1 MSILPKTSRASLR
14 VLTILIL
21 ISFFL
26 RAPFF
31 FRDYIDKD
39 ESTFVIMGQSWV
51 DGQLPFTSLW
61 DLKPLF
67 VFGFFALLLKL
78 FGKSLL
84 LIRAVGM
91 LIVALTGY
99 IFYIQSSSFRSKNQ
113 SFFAAILCCYL
124 LSLFGAVQGVM
135 SEHLAV
141 FSLLLGWYFY
151 HEKKY
156 YFLGGFILCSALLFK
171 SNYVYALFLFALLE
185 LYLAVKNKSFSPLY
199 KSFLGLLI
207 PIGICVFPY
216 WQSGNLSTLYN
227 AMISAPMAYADT
239 DITTQLKTLLYLLPI
254 GGIYLFILLKNKYE
268 LNRRNLGLLALNIGV
283 LFSFIKLG
291 KINDHYLLQWYPLFL
306 LFLVQSKLK
315 WPQFETKKSVRAALL
330 LFLLLPVESYK
341 EYNALWTHQKQNDTW
356 YNGEGV
362 AVPNYLK
369 EQKLDQESV
378 FYLDFHI
385 GYWFQN
391 QNPPTMVA
399 THPSNIARKELYPFI
414 PSIRNNPSEELKYLF
429 EVLRPNIVVKS
440 KNKIL
445 GKGFDRENQ
454 QIQDYLNRFY
464 RPIHRIDKA
473 VILQRLELE

>member
-39 ESTFVIMGQSWV
+39 ESTFIIMGQNWV
-51 DGQLPFTSLW
+51 DGHLPFTFLW

-67 VFGFFALLLKL
+67 LFGFFALLLKL
-78 FGKSLL
+78 FGKSLI
-84 LIRAVGM
+84 LIRATGM
-91 LIVALTGY
+91 LVVGLTVY
-99 IFYIQSSSFRSKNQ
+99 IFYTQSKSFRSKNQ
-113 SFFAAILCCYL
+113 SLFAAILCCYF
-124 LSLFGAVQGVM
+124 LSLFGAVKGVM

-141 FSLLLGWYFY
+141 FSLLLGWFFY
-151 HEKKY
+151 HEKRY
-156 YFLGGFILCSALLFK
+156 YVLAGFILFSALLFK
-171 SNYVYALFLFALLE
+171 SNYVYAFFLFALTE
-185 LYLAVKNKSFSPLY
+185 LYFAIKHKSFSPLY

-207 PIGICVFPY
+207 PIGICIFPY
-216 WQSGNLSTLYN
+216 WQSDNLNTLYS
-227 AMISAPMAYADT
+227 AMILAPLAYADV
-239 DITTQLKTLLYLLPI
+239 DIMTQIKTLLYILPVAS
-254 GGIYLFILLKNKYE
+254 IYLFIILKNKYK
-268 LNRRNLGLLALNIGV
+268 LNRRNIGLLALNIGV

-291 KINDHYLLQWYPLFL
+291 KINDHYLLQWYPLFF
-306 LFLVQSKLK
+306 LFLVQSQLK
-315 WPQFETKKSVRAALL
+315 WPQFKTKKSIRAALL
-330 LFLLLPVESYK
+330 FFLILPVESYK
-341 EYNALWTHQKQNDTW
+341 EYKALWAHQKQNDSW

-399 THPSNIARKELYPFI
+399 THPSNIAREELYPFI
-414 PSIRNNPSEELKYLF
+414 PSIRSNPSEEIKHLF
-429 EVLRPNIVVKS
+429 EVVRPRIVVKS

-445 GKGFDRENQ
+445 GKNFDRENR
-454 QIQDYLNRFY
+454 QIQNYLNRLY
-464 RPIHRIDKA
+464 RPIHQIDKA

>member
-51 DGQLPFTSLW
+51 DGQLPFTYLW

-67 VFGFFALLLKL
+67 VFGFFALLLQM
-78 FGKSLL
+78 FGKSLM
-84 LIRAVGM
+84 LIRAVGV
-91 LIVALTGY
+91 LVVGLTAY
-99 IFYIQSSSFRSKNQ
+99 IFYNQSKSFRSKNQ
-113 SFFAAILCCYL
+113 SLFAAILCCYL

-135 SEHLAV
+135 SEHLAI
-141 FSLLLGWYFY
+141 FSLLLGWFFY

-156 YFLGGFILCSALLFK
+156 YVLAGFVLCSALLFK
-171 SNYVYALFLFALLE
+171 SNYIYALFLFALVE
-185 LYLAVKNKSFSPLY
+185 THYAIKNKSFSPLY
-199 KSFLGLLI
+199 QSVLGLLI

-216 WQSGNLSTLYN
+216 WQSAHLSTLYS
-227 AMISAPMAYADT
+227 AMILAPLAYADV
-239 DITTQLKTLLYLLPI
+239 DIMTQLKTSLYILPI
-254 GGIYLFILLKNKYE
+254 GGIYLFIILKNKYE
-268 LNRRNLGLLALNIGV
+268 LNRRNLGLLALNVGV

-306 LFLVQSKLK
+306 LFLVQSKVK
-315 WPQFETKKSVRAALL
+315 WPHFKSKKSVQAVLL
-330 LFLLLPVESYK
+330 LFLVLPIESYK
-341 EYNALWTHQKQNDTW
+341 EYEALWTHHKQNDSW

-369 EQKLDQESV
+369 EQHLDKESV

-391 QNPPTMVA
+391 QNPPTMIA
-399 THPSNIARKELYPFI
+399 THPSNIAREELYPFI
-414 PSIRNNPSEELKYLF
+414 PNIRSNPSEEIKYLF
-429 EVLRPNIVVKS
+429 EVMRPSIVVKS
-440 KNKIL
+440 KNKLL
-445 GKGFDRENQ
+445 GRDFDQENQ
-454 QIQDYLNRFY
+454 QIQDYLNQFY
-464 RPIHRIDKA
+464 HPIHRIDKA